1 MITKMNFISITGPKD
16 DIDRVVEKYVSKY
29 DFQVENTL
37 SELKTVTNLTPYI
50 EANPYKSVLS
60 KANKLVELLKNKD
73 YPYKELSL
81 EDSLSIIHDLDEE
94 AKTILEEGKRLEEE
108 FSKYKESML
117 NIFPFRG
124 LNYDLNTILDFK
136 HVKFRFG
143 KISHEYF
150 AKFEKYLYD
159 DLHTIFYKCLVDDDF
174 VWGVYFVPVS
184 ESNKIDAIYSSMH
197 FERIYIKNEYEGTP
211 TDAYNKLKGK
221 ADELEFKVEEVN
233 KRLDSLLNN
242 KAADIISA
250 RNRLKNLSQNFDI
263 RKMAACTK
271 SHKQV
276 FYILCGWMTEKDAL
290 ILSEDIKDDPDLY
303 CFIEDDHD
311 KISSI
316 PPTQLKN
323 PGIFKPFEMFTR
335 MYGLPNYYEFDPT
348 IFVAITYALIFGIMF
363 GDVGQGIFLFI
374 GGFLLYKFKK
384 MDLGGII
391 ASAGVFSTIFGF
403 LYGSVFGFEDK
414 IEALWLHPMT
424 HMTRLPFIGNLNTV
438 FVYSIAFGM
447 GLVLLTIIFNIINN
461 LRIRNLEDALFDT
474 NGVAGLMFYGS
485 LVLVI
490 VLFMTGNTVPG
501 GIILFIMF
509 VLPLIIIMFKEPLTA
524 LLEKKAELMPK
535 EKGMFIVQG
544 LFELIEVLLSYFS
557 NTLSFVRIGAF
568 AISHAAMMEV
578 VLMLAGAENGGS
590 PNWIVVVVGNIFV
603 IGMEGLIVGIQVLRL
618 EYYEFFSRFY
628 KGSGREFKPYSKI
641 KNI

>member
-1 MITKMNFISITGPKD
+1 MITKMNFISITGPKN

-29 DFQVENTL
+29 DFQVENAL
-37 SELKTVTNLTPYI
+37 AELKTVTNLTPYI
-50 EANPYKSVLS
+50 EANPYKVVLT
-60 KANKLVELLKNKD
+60 KADRLVALLKNKD
-73 YPYKELSL
+73 YPNKEISL
-81 EDSLSIIHDLDEE
+81 ETSLSVIHDLDKE
-94 AKTILEEGKRLEEE
+94 ANMILKEKNELETEL
-108 FSKYKESML
+108 SNLQASML
-117 NIFPFRG
+117 KISPFRG
-124 LNYDLNTILDFK
+124 LDYDLNSILEFK

-159 DLHTIFYKCLVDDDF
+159 DLYTIFYKCLVDDDY
-174 VWGVYFVPVS
+174 VWGVYFVPAS
-184 ESNKIDAIYSSMH
+184 ESNKIDAIYSSLH
-197 FERIYIKNEYEGTP
+197 FERIFLKDEYEGTP
-211 TDAYNKLKGK
+211 TDAYNELKKKLDDFEIKLN
-221 ADELEFKVEEVN
+221 EIN
-233 KRLDSLLNN
+233 NQLDSLLDS
-242 KAADIISA
+242 KAEELISA
-250 RNRLKNLSQNFDI
+250 LYRIKILSQNFDI

-290 ILSEDIKDDPDLY
+290 ILSEKIKSDPNLY
-303 CFIEDDHD
+303 CFIEEDHD
-311 KISSI
+311 KIESI
-316 PPTQLKN
+316 PPTKLKN

-348 IFVAITYALIFGIMF
+348 IFLAITYALIFGIMF
-363 GDVGQGIFLFI
+363 GDVGQGVFLFI
-374 GGFLLYKFKK
+374 GGLLLYKFKK

-403 LYGSVFGFEDK
+403 MYGSLFGFEDV
-414 IEALWLHPMT
+414 IDAVWLHPMT
-424 HMTRLPFIGNLNTV
+424 NMTALPFIGNLNTV
-438 FVYSIAFGM
+438 FVYSIGFGM
-447 GLVLLTIIFNIINN
+447 GLILLTIIFNIINN
-461 LRIRNLEDALFDT
+461 LKVHNLEAALFDT
-474 NGVAGLMFYGS
+474 NGIAGLVFYGS

-490 VLFMTGNTVPG
+490 VLFMSGNTVPSG
-501 GIILFIMF
+501 VILTVMF
-509 VLPLIIIMFKEPLTA
+509 LLPLLVIMFKEPLTA
-524 LLEKKAELMPK
+524 IIEKKAEVMPK

-590 PNWIVVVVGNIFV
+590 PNWIVVVLGNIFV
-603 IGMEGLIVGIQVLRL
+603 VGMEGLIVGIQVLRL